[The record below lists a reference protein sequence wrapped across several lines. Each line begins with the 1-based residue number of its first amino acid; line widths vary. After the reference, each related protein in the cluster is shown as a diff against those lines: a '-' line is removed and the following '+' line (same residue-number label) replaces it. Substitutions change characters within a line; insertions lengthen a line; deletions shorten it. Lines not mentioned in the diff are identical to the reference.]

1 MKVELRSSWF
11 VVECPDGEVGIGHS
25 ALYVGVK
32 SFCEKGVRGEPPGC
46 EVFRPQLVGFHS
58 SSVTPKEV
66 VGSEDGGGGSVFGSW
81 GEDQPLWWVM
91 NVG

>member
-1 MKVELRSSWF
+1 MKVELRSYGF
-11 VVECPDGEVGIGHS
+11 VVLCPDGEVGIGHG

-32 SFCEKGVRGEPPGC
+32 GFCEEGIRGETPGG

-58 SSVTPKEV
+58 NSVAPKEV
-66 VGSEDGGGGSVFGSW
+66 MGSEDGSGGNVFGSW

-91 NVG
+91 DVG